1 MTVITDRVLRHV
13 CRKAWWNIE
22 RESARRSMGG
32 RGTSGRETKASTRA
46 GVTKYP
52 GPEGEIKAG
61 SFPRWDPSIEGGK
74 GIREKEGKKPVFGN
88 RYHRCRS
95 ERPMPFNRL
104 ISLRRQNSLPH
115 CCLSHNWLLP
125 RVTVLAPRKNSKN
138 RPFFRSSPLL
148 FFLPFLSPQTFPPQI
163 YPSPTR
169 FVSPPPLFTLL
180 GFIPLDF
187 RSSSLYI
194 LKYRDGEIVLKNI
207 RQVYT
212 KVCTL

>member
-148 FFLPFLSPQTFPPQI
+148 FFYLSFL
-163 YPSPTR
+163 R
-169 FVSPPPLFTLL
+169 KLFLR
-180 GFIPLDF
+180 GFIPPRRALS
-187 RSSSLYI
+187 RLLPYSLYSGLFLLI
-194 LKYRDGEIVLKNI
+194 FDLLPCIF
-207 RQVYT
+207 
-212 KVCTL
+212 